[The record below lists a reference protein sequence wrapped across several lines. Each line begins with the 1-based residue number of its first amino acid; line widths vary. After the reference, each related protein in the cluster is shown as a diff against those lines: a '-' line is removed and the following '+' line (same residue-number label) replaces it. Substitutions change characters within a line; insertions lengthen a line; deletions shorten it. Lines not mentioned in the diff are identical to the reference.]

1 MEKNV
6 GGCGSRFEVRAIG
19 KEGVIDERA
28 TRWGLLF
35 HRHSAQRDE
44 FLSLLHG
51 ARADCKRMEGLTSPM
66 TLLQQRVHRLCNVTK
81 HTAAMRERKR
91 AWTQLAGSSA
101 AKASSV
107 TALVLA

>member
-1 MEKNV
+1 
-6 GGCGSRFEVRAIG
+6 
-19 KEGVIDERA
+19 
-28 TRWGLLF
+28 
-35 HRHSAQRDE
+35 
-44 FLSLLHG
+44 
-51 ARADCKRMEGLTSPM
+51 M

-107 TALVLA
+107 TASAKESGQMLDAARQAVRDVRDAIFIEQGEPMRSRKRE